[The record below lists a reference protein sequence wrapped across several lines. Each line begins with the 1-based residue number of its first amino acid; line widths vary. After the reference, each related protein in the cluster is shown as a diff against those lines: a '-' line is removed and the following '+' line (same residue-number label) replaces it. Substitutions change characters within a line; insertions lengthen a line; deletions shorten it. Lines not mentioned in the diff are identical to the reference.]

1 MKKLHDISSDFRI
14 FLSSFKRKNIYK
26 VSKKLRILMA
36 LEISLLTIAFI
47 VIIFFYTQNYTLQQN
62 NKIYHLN
69 QSLLLQSNSTLEK
82 IDTSLDFP
90 LAHIADRYQDPL
102 LKYLI
107 ERDHGGISET
117 DFYRT
122 FVTRASEVFI
132 QFPDVESILL
142 FDVDGNL
149 LDSKTMYNLYIPSK
163 NYSGS
168 SWYQNCLEKE
178 GKIHILSEAEIE
190 YLEVR
195 KTSQNFYGARLLYD
209 HLTLQ
214 PLCITL
220 VGIRGTD
227 IPVVFETSKDYE
239 AQQYAIFDSYGQK
252 LLGDLAESL
261 DLSVLQQSIEGDYHF
276 ETRRDQNTYI
286 YHVSYSAE
294 NNGVYS
300 VIRTPKQPLLLG
312 EFYAVLGIFLAGLLL
327 IVLNISIFAA
337 IIRSINQPLNRLVY
351 MCEEIGRG
359 NFSIRVPCPP
369 TDELSYLT
377 ASLNSMSSKI
387 EQLVSEVYVKNLTKR
402 DLELQ
407 MLRSQINPH
416 FLYNT
421 LENMRMSAYTKG
433 YVELSEM
440 CLLLSKVLRY
450 GVSEQSRLVSV
461 REELEHLKDYTD
473 LLHYCLPGL
482 QVHVF
487 VDEMILDYSIIK
499 VILQPLVEN
508 SVNHASKNS
517 RSSIQIQIWGY
528 EENTDL
534 LFTVSDNG
542 DGIEASYL
550 QEIIDALD
558 NENDTSH
565 GIGLKNIH
573 RRIRLYYGEHYGLTI
588 KSSPGRGTS
597 VTVRLPK
604 SLDEY
609 SLS

>member
-1 MKKLHDISSDFRI
+1 M
-14 FLSSFKRKNIYK
+14 
-26 VSKKLRILMA
+26 
-36 LEISLLTIAFI
+36 
-47 VIIFFYTQNYTLQQN
+47 
-62 NKIYHLN
+62 
-69 QSLLLQSNSTLEK
+69 
-82 IDTSLDFP
+82 
-90 LAHIADRYQDPL
+90 
-102 LKYLI
+102 
-107 ERDHGGISET
+107 SET

-149 LDSKTMYNLYIPSK
+149 LDSKTMYNLYIPSQ

-168 SWYQNCLEKE
+168 SWYKNCM
-178 GKIHILSEAEIE
+178 A
-190 YLEVR
+190 
-195 KTSQNFYGARLLYD
+195 
-209 HLTLQ
+209 
-214 PLCITL
+214 
-220 VGIRGTD
+220 
-227 IPVVFETSKDYE
+227 KD
-239 AQQYAIFDSYGQK
+239 
-252 LLGDLAESL
+252 
-261 DLSVLQQSIEGDYHF
+261 
-276 ETRRDQNTYI
+276 
-286 YHVSYSAE
+286 HVSYSSE
-294 NNGVYS
+294 SDGIYS
-300 VIRTPKQPLLLG
+300 IIRTPQQHFLLG
-312 EFYAVLGIFLAGLLL
+312 EFYAVLGIFLSGFLL

-387 EQLVSEVYVKNLTKR
+387 EQLVNEVYVKNLTKR

-421 LENMRMSAYTKG
+421 LENMRMSAYTNG
-433 YVELSEM
+433 YMELSEM

-461 REELEHLKDYTD
+461 REELNHLKDYTD

-482 QVHVF
+482 QIHIL
-487 VDEMILDYSIIK
+487 VDDKIMDYSIIK

-508 SVNHASKNS
+508 SVNHASQNS
-517 RSSIQIQIWGY
+517 RSSIRIQIWGY

-550 QEIIDALD
+550 QEIVDALD
-558 NENDTSH
+558 DENDTSH

-573 RRIRLYYGEHYGLTI
+573 RRIRLYYGIHYGLSI
-588 KSSPGRGTS
+588 KSSPGRGTA